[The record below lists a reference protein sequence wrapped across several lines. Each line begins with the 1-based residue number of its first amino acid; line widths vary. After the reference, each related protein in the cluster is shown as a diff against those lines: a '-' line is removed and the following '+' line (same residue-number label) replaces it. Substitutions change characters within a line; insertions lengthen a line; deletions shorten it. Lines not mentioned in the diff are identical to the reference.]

1 MVKLIVKEKEYEIPT
16 SFKEMS
22 VEKLIEIT
30 NVNEEGIFAKSKE
43 YLKIFVEDLDDD
55 EIDNISIE
63 SFNKIVDLFSYI
75 DIDIANITEEKEIE
89 IDGIIYAYPSTFEEI
104 KLGEWVDSEYVI
116 NQSLKQG
123 KKNAIFD
130 NIHKLMAIYVRQ
142 KGEKYNSNNNKK
154 REELFLE
161 KINAEYAINFANFFL
176 KIAMGYMFHI
186 VTSLVAKAKEEEV
199 EKQHITLDGLV

>member
-22 VEKLIEIT
+22 VEKLIQIT

-63 SFNKIVDLFSYI
+63 SFNKIVDLFAYI
-75 DIDIANITEEKEIE
+75 DAVADIKDEKEIE
-89 IDGIIYAYPSTFEEI
+89 IDGIIYTYPSTFEEI
-104 KLGEWVDSEYVI
+104 KLGEWADSEFII
-116 NQSLKQG
+116 NKLLKEG
-123 KKNAIFD
+123 KKNSIFD
-130 NIHKLMAIYVRQ
+130 NIHKLMAIYVRP
-142 KGEKYNSNNNKK
+142 KSEKYNSNNNKK

-161 KINAEYAINFANFFL
+161 KINAEYAMNFANFFL
-176 KIAMGYMFHI
+176 KIAMGYMKHM
-186 VTSLVAKAKEEEV
+186 VTSLVAKAKEGEV